1 MATNVFFAQD
11 NASRQDLA
19 LAKQAPVVKRSVF
32 PYGRSNLLKFNEGY
46 IIPVDLIPI
55 IPGDSCDIDLV
66 AAITSLNP
74 FVTRMFSGMQ
84 VFIHAFFQKNEH
96 EWRGWKNFS
105 TQGRRGNITLSMPKF
120 SPLATTYLALNG
132 YCLENTFITSPN
144 SFVQA
149 SFGIDSSLSAY
160 LFNYAG
166 YKLTNVTSYSGN
178 SFKLNNQVLSS
189 GEMDSYGIGFSS
201 QRTRSYHAIQLD
213 GTISGGSFTP
223 ATVQFQGQTVN
234 PLFNA
239 IPPATYQRNYRDFY
253 APKNLIKDNPMWFP
267 DDEEDFQLPYSSSSN
282 ILCLSNSRPDYNVYS
297 LVPNNNR
304 TVLAVN
310 ATPTNT
316 VQYADGPILGALR
329 CRQFEGDIFTT
340 GLPFLER
347 GGVTQQ
353 WHEIIAA
360 LNSQGLPFADNT
372 LTKEN
377 LSQKTNG
384 YLQPLASRN
393 ISSGEYSS
401 IDRVRADYTGPNTGA
416 DGSNMQY
423 SSVLSGSLGYFQTIN
438 ALREL
443 AVMTAWSEKNA
454 RTDGDYNSLIRAH
467 FGVDPNSQDFS
478 SQYLGG
484 SRFRIN
490 FDNIVQQSESANTPL
505 GTRAAIAQGAGS
517 GSLGHYEFY
526 DFGFIH
532 IYLSMIPDTFYNQ
545 GIEPWND
552 AAQTGVDLPFPEF
565 TSLPRAAVPKKR
577 VFYAGSA
584 TDDDLFEYQE
594 RFLDYKFRQNH
605 LSGPMLDV
613 TDRDTRAMTFARYFT
628 SHPEFNSEFVT
639 ASPYQLR
646 DDMYT
651 VPKEFHWVCQF
662 ADSIRM
668 VRSLPWVNQE
678 ANLANIA

>member
-1 MATNVFFAQD
+1 MATNAFFAQD

-32 PYGRSNLLKFNEGY
+32 PYGRSNLFKFNEGY
-46 IIPVDLIPI
+46 IIPLDLIPI

-120 SPLATTYLALNG
+120 SPLSPSYLALNG
-132 YCLENTFITSPN
+132 YCLQNTFLTSPT
-144 SFVQA
+144 SYVLA
-149 SFGIDSSLSAY
+149 SFGSDSSLPAY

-166 YKLTNVTSYSGN
+166 FKVSNVTSYSGN
-178 SFKLNNQVLSS
+178 SFKLNNQTLTSA
-189 GEMDSYGIGFSS
+189 EMDSYGIGESS
-201 QRTRSYHAIQLD
+201 QRTRSYFGLALD
-213 GTISGGSFTP
+213 GTVSGGSWTSASVPFQGL
-223 ATVQFQGQTVN
+223 TVQ

-267 DDEEDFQLPYSSSSN
+267 DDEEDFQLPYSYSGN

-304 TVLAVN
+304 TVLAAN
-310 ATPTNT
+310 TTPTNT
-316 VQYADGPILGALR
+316 VQYADGPTLGALR

-360 LNSQGLPFADNT
+360 LNSQGLPFADNV

-377 LSQKTNG
+377 VPEAASGTGGYQMYSDRPLTNG
-384 YLQPLASRN
+384 SYVHLGVTSVGSPLVKSDA
-393 ISSGEYSS
+393 
-401 IDRVRADYTGPNTGA
+401 V
-416 DGSNMQY
+416 
-423 SSVLSGSLGYFQTIN
+423 VGYFQTIN

-443 AVMTAWSEKNA
+443 AVMTAWSEKNS
-454 RTDGDYNSLIRAH
+454 RCDGDYNSLIRAH
-467 FGVDPNSQDFS
+467 YGVDPNSQDFS

-484 SRFRIN
+484 ARFRIN

-517 GSLGHYEFY
+517 GSLGHHEFF

-532 IYLSMIPDTFYNQ
+532 IYLSMVPDTFYNQ

-605 LSGPMLDV
+605 LSGGMLDV